1 MKYKLLKDLPLAKA
15 GTEVEI
21 SDTNFFHRGELDIR
35 LPDDN
40 WRPHCIAN
48 IKLENKK
55 EWLEE
60 VKEPKTIYD
69 LKYEDTYF
77 AINYP
82 NKIVKYTSESW
93 SFWVDCHTY
102 CFLTEREAK
111 RNKLLRELATRT
123 DKWLPEKWDQ
133 YYSYHL
139 AWCDVWSWQWDNT
152 DMIKY
157 HYWLVFRNRE
167 EYSRWLTEYAKDLL
181 FNI

>member
-15 GTEVEI
+15 GTVVEI
-21 SDTNFFHRGELDIR
+21 SDTNFFQRGELDIH

-48 IKLENKK
+48 ITLENQK

-69 LKYEDTYF
+69 LKKWEIYWYLDEF
-77 AINYP
+77 NEVQS
-82 NKIVKYTSESW
+82 KWFWWLW
-93 SFWVDCHTY
+93 SDSASNR

-139 AWCDVWSWQWDNT
+139 AWCDGWSWQWDNT

-157 HYWLVFRNRE
+157 HSWLVFRNEE
-167 EYSRWLTEYAKDLL
+167 EYNKYMTEENKKLL
-181 FNI
+181 FEI

>member
-15 GTEVEI
+15 GTVVEI
-21 SDTNFFHRGELDIR
+21 SDTNFFQRGELDIH

-48 IKLENKK
+48 ITLENQK

-69 LKYEDTYF
+69 LKKGDKYYEVY
-77 AINYP
+77 ANLQINSNIY
-82 NKIVKYTSESW
+82 NWHSQVT
-93 SFWVDCHTY
+93 FNM
-102 CFLTEREAK
+102 FLTEREAK